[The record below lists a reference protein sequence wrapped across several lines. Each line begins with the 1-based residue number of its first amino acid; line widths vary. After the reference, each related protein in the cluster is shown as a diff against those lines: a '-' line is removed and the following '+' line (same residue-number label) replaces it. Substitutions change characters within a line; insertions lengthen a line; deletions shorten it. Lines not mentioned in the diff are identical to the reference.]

1 MNIIIVLQK
10 EDAWKIQLTIAVIFI
25 SSKVSSEEQRVMH
38 SSSGFK

>member
-25 SSKVSSEEQRVMH
+25 SSKYAEEQRVMH